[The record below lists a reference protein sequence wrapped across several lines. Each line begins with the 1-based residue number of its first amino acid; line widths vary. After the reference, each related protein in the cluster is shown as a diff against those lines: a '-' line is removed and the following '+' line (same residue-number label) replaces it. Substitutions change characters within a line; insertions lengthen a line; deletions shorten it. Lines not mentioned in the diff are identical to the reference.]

1 MLSHVPCALPLGI
14 RQHGRVMALSP
25 SEKSPPLRNDP
36 ERRNDRAA
44 GALTRRHGAKTMARY
59 NSDEVQIREL
69 IDRWAGAIRDKNI
82 EAAVTHYARD
92 ILLYDLAPPL
102 VHRGVDMYKKELAE
116 WFATFQG
123 AVGFEVHDLSI
134 TVGDGA
140 AFATSLNHITGKRAN
155 GEQTDVWVRATIGFA
170 RKDGG
175 WKATHEHF
183 SVPFYMD
190 GSDKAAVDLKP

>member
-1 MLSHVPCALPLGI
+1 MARDESRTADEAQI
-14 RQHGRVMALSP
+14 RQLI
-25 SEKSPPLRNDP
+25 
-36 ERRNDRAA
+36 ERWE
-44 GALTRRHGAKTMARY
+44 H
-59 NSDEVQIREL
+59 
-69 IDRWAGAIRDKNI
+69 AIHNKNV
-82 EAAVTHYARD
+82 EAAVAHYARD

-102 VHRGVDMYKKELAE
+102 VHRGVDVYKEELAD

-123 AVGFEVHDLSI
+123 PIGFEVHDRSI
-134 TVGDGA
+134 TEGGGV
-140 AFATSLNHITGKRAN
+140 AFATSLNHISGKRTS

-170 RKDGG
+170 KKDGA

>member
-1 MLSHVPCALPLGI
+1 
-14 RQHGRVMALSP
+14 
-25 SEKSPPLRNDP
+25 
-36 ERRNDRAA
+36 
-44 GALTRRHGAKTMARY
+44 MARN
-59 NSDEVQIREL
+59 NSKTAEEVQIRQL
-69 IDRWAGAIRDKNI
+69 IDGWTCAIRDKNI
-82 EAAVTHYARD
+82 EAAVCHYARD

-102 VHRGVDMYKKELAE
+102 VHRGMDLYKKELAA

-134 TVGDGA
+134 TASDSV
-140 AFATSLNHITGKRAN
+140 AFATSLNRITGKRTS

-170 RKDGG
+170 KKEGG
-175 WKATHEHF
+175 WKAAHEHF